1 MPQNDRNS
9 RNRKRRRAY
18 DQARDD
24 RRGGQSTQRRS
35 SAGAGSDLGYSGYA
49 GYSSGGH
56 PITNPNYDPD
66 APRPSRYTERT
77 VDYGSYPD
85 NSITFP
91 TGGRSSQS
99 GAQRPRSG
107 QNGQRRTSGGNQRN
121 RRPAS
126 GQNRN
131 AQRMRPVQRQNARR
145 DPVRRE
151 GRKKR
156 KLTRA
161 AIRRRRLMRRLTALV
176 MLLCVIGAGVYLT
189 VTMLFKISSIQVQTA
204 DGVVQEAGGYTSDQI
219 LQALDVHPEEN
230 IFSFDPGSKAAALEK
245 VFPMLE
251 DIRVERDYPGTVVVR
266 VTEARPAWAMQTS
279 SGWLTLSGSLK
290 ILEKDPAQP
299 AGLPTLYGGEPVS
312 AEPGEQLTFAAEP
325 KADSTPDSAADSSAS
340 GTVEEE
346 ADQRLESLNTLLA
359 ALDAAGMSADVTR
372 IEFADVDEMA
382 FLYQDRISV
391 WLGTLN
397 ELEYKLK
404 LAKHVLLN
412 EDGKGCAATDTGKLD
427 FTHISMSS
435 TRKFTFAQGEPEL
448 PSGYIVPEPV
458 EETPAGE
465 GVTGETADGTAPA
478 EGDAAA
484 DAAAETPTDAAAAP
498 AGPEA
503 GQTVQP
509 TPAEGTTPAAGD
521 ADPTQTTQ

>member
-9 RNRKRRRAY
+9 RNRKRRLAY

-77 VDYGSYPD
+77 VNYGSYPD

-107 QNGQRRTSGGNQRN
+107 QNAQSRSG
-121 RRPAS
+121 
-126 GQNRN
+126 
-131 AQRMRPVQRQNARR
+131 QRMRPVQGQNARR

-219 LQALDVHPEEN
+219 LQALDVHLEEN

-266 VTEARPAWAMQTS
+266 VTEAQPAWAMQTS
-279 SGWLTLSGSLK
+279 SGWLTLSGGLK
-290 ILEKDPAQP
+290 ILEKDSAQP

-325 KADSTPDSAADSSAS
+325 KADSTSDSIPDSAADSSAS

-458 EETPAGE
+458 EETPAEE
-465 GVTGETADGTAPA
+465 GVTGETADGTATDGTAPA
-478 EGDAAA
+478 EGEAAA
-484 DAAAETPTDAAAAP
+484 DAAAETPTDTAAAP
-498 AGPEA
+498 EGPEA
-503 GQTVQP
+503 GQTAQP

-521 ADPTQTTQ
+521 ANQPQTTQ